1 MVVWGYKRA
10 WTRLAVVCGGAVG
23 LWAAAA
29 TASAAAVDFSGE
41 QASEEARQMA
51 QWALD
56 SEDAVGKP
64 FAVVDKKQ
72 ARLFV
77 FGADGRLLGT
87 TPALLGLA
95 KGDRGVPGIGNIPV
109 NSIPP
114 EARTT
119 PAGRFESMPGHN
131 LKGEAIVWIDYE
143 ASLAIHRLRPAAPAE
158 RRPQRLASDS
168 VDDKRISFG
177 CVVVSPE
184 FYDQVVQPSLGRQRG
199 VVYVL
204 PEEGGGGPLAGVA
217 GLMRSTR
224 NP

>member
-1 MVVWGYKRA
+1 MVVWGFTRA
-10 WTRLAVVCGGAVG
+10 LTRAVAVCG
-23 LWAAAA
+23 LWVAAISS
-29 TASAAAVDFSGE
+29 SAAAVDFNGQ
-41 QASEEARQMA
+41 QASDEARQIA

-56 SEDAVGKP
+56 SEDAAGKP

-77 FGADGRLLGT
+77 FGADGHLLGAT
-87 TPALLGLA
+87 SALLGLA
-95 KGDRGVPGIGNIPV
+95 RGDRGQPGVGSIPV
-109 NSIPP
+109 GSIPP

-119 PAGRFESMPGHN
+119 PAGRFESMPGRN

-143 ASLAIHRLRPAAPAE
+143 ASLAIHRLRPSAPAE
-158 RRPQRLASDS
+158 RRPERLASES
-168 VDDKRISFG
+168 PSDKRISFG

-184 FYDQVVQPSLGRQRG
+184 FFEQVVQPSLGRERG

-217 GLMRSTR
+217 GLMRSTK

>member
-1 MVVWGYKRA
+1 M
-10 WTRLAVVCGGAVG
+10 AVMCG

-29 TASAAAVDFSGE
+29 AASAAVVDFNGQ
-41 QASEEARQMA
+41 QASDEARQVA

-56 SEDAVGKP
+56 TEDAVGKP

-77 FGADGRLLGT
+77 FGADGRLLGA

-95 KGDRGVPGIGNIPV
+95 KGDRGMPGIGNIPV

-119 PAGRFESMPGHN
+119 PAGRFESIPGHN

-143 ASLAIHRLRPAAPAE
+143 AALAIHRLRPAPVAE
-158 RRPQRLASDS
+158 RRPERLASES
-168 VDDKRISFG
+168 ASDKRISFG

-184 FYDQVVQPSLGRQRG
+184 FFDEIVQPSLGRQRG

-204 PEEGGGGPLAGVA
+204 PEETSGGPLASTV
-217 GLMRSTR
+217 GLMRATK